1 MARLAGPVEPRPV
14 CAAGHNEPPGC
25 LHADVVNL
33 AQQKNVNAGDA
44 FDWYIDNLGR
54 ACLYNAVDMSFEQ
67 GVMSFV
73 RPNLFDKDSA
83 ECASQIPL
91 GAGAAALSP
100 ASLPGETS
108 DGTYDAIPI
117 PGMQNVPCDLDTCGL
132 P

>member
-54 ACLYNAVDMSFEQ
+54 ACLYNAVDVSAGGQKCYCKPMHIYLYNFPMSRTRYLRERVRY
-67 GVMSFV
+67 GV
-73 RPNLFDKDSA
+73 
-83 ECASQIPL
+83 
-91 GAGAAALSP
+91 GG
-100 ASLPGETS
+100 
-108 DGTYDAIPI
+108 
-117 PGMQNVPCDLDTCGL
+117 
-132 P
+132 